1 MVFRLNCAGWSVC
14 PLGLYYEPMKDNK
27 HLDRIEANLQR
38 LFEGG
43 LLGRQ
48 ATLELGE
55 MRMKLADAM
64 RDAAV
69 PNQSG
74 RVCAPQQ
81 YGISVSPADF
91 RGLNP
96 LEEAQEHLA
105 LEITAIASALEMHL
119 TRYPKV
125 TIQASG
131 EIEAGSCQI
140 ETHHVNE
147 PDESTA
153 TLQQEQPVVLPVVPP
168 GAALLYNGTSIPLTK
183 TVINLG
189 RHRDNDIIL
198 DSATV
203 SRHQAQMRLRSGHFM
218 LFDISSKGTT
228 HLNGT
233 PVSEAFLKSGDVML
247 LAGETLV
254 YHDDHEGSIP
264 IDEDYT
270 RPFDPDGTE

>member
-1 MVFRLNCAGWSVC
+1 
-14 PLGLYYEPMKDNK
+14 MKDNK

-48 ATLELGE
+48 ATLDLGE
-55 MRMKLADAM
+55 LRRQLADAM
-64 RDAAV
+64 RNAAV
-69 PNQSG
+69 PNHSG

-81 YGISVSPADF
+81 YAVAVSPADF

-96 LEEAQEHLA
+96 LEDIQEQLA
-105 LEITAIASALEMHL
+105 LEVTAIASALEMHL
-119 TRYPKV
+119 TRYPRISIHTSRTVK
-125 TIQASG
+125 TG
-131 EIEAGSCQI
+131 KFEIEARFI
-140 ETHHVNE
+140 AE

-153 TLQQEQPVVLPVVPP
+153 TLQQEQPVMLPVVPP
-168 GAALLYNGTSIPLTK
+168 GASLLYNGTSIPLMK
-183 TVINLG
+183 PVINLG

-198 DSATV
+198 DSPTV

-218 LFDISSKGTT
+218 LFDVSSKGTT

-247 LAGETLV
+247 LAGQTLV
-254 YHDDHEGSIP
+254 YHDDHEGSTAL
-264 IDEDYT
+264 DEDYT